1 MRSLIAGLL
10 LAVAANV
17 SAQPASLLHNVRIYS
32 GEPDSK
38 PDIAQPDVAKFA
50 SAMAWQ
56 KGRVLAL
63 GNLDTLRA
71 DYPDAK
77 AIDGNGRHVLPGLI
91 DAHGH
96 LFNLGYALLNA
107 DLRGADSKAE
117 IIRRLQVFAA
127 ELPADAWLLGRGW
140 DQNRWAEKAFP
151 TAADLDAAFPDRPV
165 WLERVD
171 GHASWANSAALG
183 TVDTDAKA
191 KLADANWQP
200 DGGLVVRADG
210 VPTGVFVDTA
220 VALVERAVPAASD
233 ALRERA
239 LKRALDEVVRFGLTG
254 VHDMGV
260 STADMAVMRRFA
272 DRKQLPLRITAYAD
286 GDNAALAGLCAFG
299 AYQHSGGRLQMR
311 GVKLYAD
318 GALGSRGAALLEP
331 YADEPAQRGLL
342 VTQPDALRS
351 AMLKAR
357 DCGLQVAAHA
367 IGDRGNRILLDL
379 FAEVLAGGRSDHR
392 WRIEH
397 AQVVDL
403 ADIPRFKALGVAAS
417 MQPTHA
423 TSDMPWAG
431 ARVGVD
437 RLRGA
442 YAWRRFLE
450 SGADLPLGSDFPVEA
465 VNPMLGLHAAI
476 TRQDSQSQPPGG
488 WLPDQLLTRR
498 EALHGFTLA
507 AAKAGFAESDVGSL
521 APGKRADFVMIDADY
536 FGVADPRVAEL
547 VVESTW
553 VDGEVV
559 YRRAA
564 E

>member
-1 MRSLIAGLL
+1 MRRLVACVLLSLTFSAH
-10 LAVAANV
+10 AQSV
-17 SAQPASLLHNVRIYS
+17 SILHNAQIYS
-32 GEPDSK
+32 GE
-38 PDIAQPDVAKFA
+38 AVAKSAAPRYA
-50 SAMAWQ
+50 SAMAWRD
-56 KGRVLAL
+56 GRVLAV
-63 GNLDTLRA
+63 GDLDTLRA

-77 AIDGNGRHVLPGLI
+77 QIDGGGAHVLPGLI

-96 LFNLGYALLNA
+96 LFNLGYSLLNA
-107 DLRGADSKAE
+107 DVKNVDSKAE
-117 IIRRLQVFAA
+117 IVSRLQAFAA

-151 TAADLDAAFPDRPV
+151 TSADLDAAFPDRPV
-165 WLERVD
+165 WLERID
-171 GHASWANSAALG
+171 GHAGWANSAALRSLDA
-183 TVDTDAKA
+183 DTQA
-191 KLADANWQP
+191 KLKDADWQP
-200 DGGLVVRADG
+200 DGGLIIRKDG

-220 VALVERAVPAASD
+220 SALVERAVPAASD

-239 LKRALDEVVRFGLTG
+239 LRRALSEAVRWGLTG

-260 STADMAVMRRFA
+260 SAADMAVMRRFA
-272 DRKQLPLRITAYAD
+272 DREHLPLRITTYAD
-286 GDNAALAGLCAFG
+286 GDSAALAGLCAFG
-299 AYQHSGGRLQMR
+299 AYRHASGRLQMR

-318 GALGSRGAALLEP
+318 GALGSRGAALIEP
-331 YADEPAQRGLL
+331 YSDEPAQRGLL
-342 VTQPDALRS
+342 VTQPEALRS

-379 FAEVLAGGRSDHR
+379 FAEVLNGHTDHR

-397 AQVVDL
+397 AQVVAM
-403 ADIPRFKALGVAAS
+403 ADIPRFAALGVAAS

-431 ARVGVD
+431 ARVGAE

-442 YAWRRFLE
+442 YAWRRFLD

-488 WLPDQLLTRR
+488 WLPDQLLDRQ
-498 EALHGFTLA
+498 EALRGFTLA
-507 AAKAGFAESDVGSL
+507 AAKAGFAENEVGSL
-521 APGKRADFVMIDADY
+521 VPGKRADFVMLDADY
-536 FGVADPRVAEL
+536 FDVADPRVAEL
-547 VVESTW
+547 QVQSTW
-553 VDGEVV
+553 VDGQVV
-559 YRRAA
+559 YRRGG

>member
-1 MRSLIAGLL
+1 
-10 LAVAANV
+10 
-17 SAQPASLLHNVRIYS
+17 
-32 GEPDSK
+32 
-38 PDIAQPDVAKFA
+38 
-50 SAMAWQ
+50 
-56 KGRVLAL
+56 
-63 GNLDTLRA
+63 
-71 DYPDAK
+71 
-77 AIDGNGRHVLPGLI
+77 
-91 DAHGH
+91 
-96 LFNLGYALLNA
+96 
-107 DLRGADSKAE
+107 
-117 IIRRLQVFAA
+117 
-127 ELPADAWLLGRGW
+127 LGRGW
-140 DQNRWAEKAFP
+140 DQNRWADKAFP
-151 TAADLDAAFPDRPV
+151 SSADLDVAFPNRPV

-171 GHASWANSAALG
+171 GHAGWANSAALRSLDA
-183 TVDTDAKA
+183 DTQA
-191 KLADANWQP
+191 KLKDADWQP
-200 DGGLVVRADG
+200 DGGLIIRKNGA
-210 VPTGVFVDTA
+210 PTGVFVDTA
-220 VALVERAVPAASD
+220 AALVERAVPAASA

-239 LKRALDEVVRFGLTG
+239 LRRALDEAVRWGLTG

-260 STADMAVMRRFA
+260 SAADMAVMRRFA
-272 DRKQLPLRITAYAD
+272 DAEQLPLRITAYAD

-299 AYQHSGGRLQMR
+299 AYRHASGRLQMR

-318 GALGSRGAALLEP
+318 GALGSRGAALIEP
-331 YADEPAQRGLL
+331 YSDEPAQRGLL
-342 VTQPDALRS
+342 VTQPEGLRR

-379 FAEVLAGGRSDHR
+379 FSEVLKGRSDHR

-403 ADIPRFKALGVAAS
+403 ADIPRFAALRIAAL

-431 ARVGVD
+431 ARVGAD

-442 YAWRRFLE
+442 YAWRRFLD

-476 TRQDSQSQPPGG
+476 TRQDSHSQPPGG
-488 WLPDQLLTRR
+488 WLPDQLLNRH
-498 EALHGFTLA
+498 EALRGFTLA
-507 AAKAGFAESDVGSL
+507 AAKAGFAESEVGLL
-521 APGKRADFVMIDADY
+521 APGKRADFVMLDADY

-547 VVESTW
+547 SVQSTW

-559 YRRAA
+559 FRRAA

>member
-1 MRSLIAGLL
+1 MRRLVASVLL
-10 LAVAANV
+10 TLTV
-17 SAQPASLLHNVRIYS
+17 SAHAQSVSILHNAQIYS
-32 GEPDSK
+32 GE
-38 PDIAQPDVAKFA
+38 VAPEPAAAKDA
-50 SAMAWQ
+50 TPKYATAMAWRD
-56 KGRVLAL
+56 GRVLAL
-63 GNLDTLRA
+63 GDLDTLRA

-77 AIDGNGRHVLPGLI
+77 QIDGGGAHVLPGLI

-96 LFNLGYALLNA
+96 LFNLGYSLLNA
-107 DLRGADSKAE
+107 DLRNVDSKAE
-117 IIRRLQVFAA
+117 IVSRLQAFAA

-140 DQNRWAEKAFP
+140 DQNRWAEKSFP

-165 WLERVD
+165 WLERID
-171 GHASWANSAALG
+171 GHAGWASSAALRSL
-183 TVDTDAKA
+183 DAHTQA
-191 KLADANWQP
+191 KLKDAEWQP
-200 DGGLVVRADG
+200 DGGLIIREKG

-220 VALVERAVPAASD
+220 SALVERAVPAASD

-239 LKRALDEVVRFGLTG
+239 LRRALREVVRWGLTG

-260 STADMAVMRRFA
+260 SAADMAVMRRFA
-272 DRKQLPLRITAYAD
+272 DRQQLPLRITAYAD
-286 GDNAALAGLCAFG
+286 GDSAALAGLCAFG
-299 AYQHSGGRLQMR
+299 AYHHASGRLQMR

-318 GALGSRGAALLEP
+318 GALGSRGAALIEP
-331 YADEPAQRGLL
+331 YSDEPDQRGLL
-342 VTQPDALRS
+342 VTPPEALRS

-379 FAEVLAGGRSDHR
+379 FTDVLNGHTDHR

-397 AQVVDL
+397 AQVVEL
-403 ADIPRFKALGVAAS
+403 SDISRFAKLGIGAS

-431 ARVGVD
+431 VRVGAD

-442 YAWRRFLE
+442 YAWRRFLD

-476 TRQDSQSQPPGG
+476 TRQDSKSQPPGG
-488 WLPDQLLTRR
+488 WLPDQLLNRH
-498 EALHGFTLA
+498 EALRGFTLA
-507 AAKAGFAESDVGSL
+507 AAKAGFAESEVGSL
-521 APGKRADFVMIDADY
+521 APGKRADFVMLGANY
-536 FGVADPRVAEL
+536 FDVADPRVAEL
-547 VVESTW
+547 AVESTW

-559 YRRAA
+559 YRRG
-564 E
+564 EE